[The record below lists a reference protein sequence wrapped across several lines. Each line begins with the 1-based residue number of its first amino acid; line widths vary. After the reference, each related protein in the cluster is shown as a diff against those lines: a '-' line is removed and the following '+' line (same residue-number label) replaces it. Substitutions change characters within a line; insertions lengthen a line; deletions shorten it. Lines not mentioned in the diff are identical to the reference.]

1 MDSDEWGD
9 WDDGDL
15 RGDKQT
21 LLESLL
27 PNGRGIWVAADHGV
41 SKWPVAGLEDM
52 QKLVNSLTGSD
63 GIMAD
68 AIVVHRGV
76 IDHIEV
82 PREWSG
88 GWVMHLSASTVHGGE
103 HADWK
108 VLAGDADT
116 LVWGAVER
124 CAKAVSVQV
133 NLGEPQENE
142 MIQALGDVAE
152 ACREHD
158 MPLLGMIYP
167 RGPNLSP
174 DPDDETKGVAH
185 AARLGW
191 ELGCD
196 VVKVPWTGSI
206 ESFRQVSS
214 CVPIPVL
221 VAGGPH
227 TDDFSDVLVMV
238 HDACRYAGAAG
249 TCIGRNVFADG
260 NPAERVMRLNQ
271 AMDPLSKYQDPGILD
286 ELMQSRSEG
295 PTNVVGKLREGFME
309 RFGEPDEQADES
321 DD

>member
-1 MDSDEWGD
+1 
-9 WDDGDL
+9 
-15 RGDKQT
+15 
-21 LLESLL
+21 
-27 PNGRGIWVAADHGV
+27 
-41 SKWPVAGLEDM
+41 
-52 QKLVNSLTGSD
+52 
-63 GIMAD
+63 
-68 AIVVHRGV
+68 
-76 IDHIEV
+76 
-82 PREWSG
+82 
-88 GWVMHLSASTVHGGE
+88 
-103 HADWK
+103 
-108 VLAGDADT
+108 
-116 LVWGAVER
+116 
-124 CAKAVSVQV
+124 
-133 NLGEPQENE
+133 

-249 TCIGRNVFADG
+249 SCIGRNVFAGD

-271 AMDPLSKYQDPGILD
+271 AMDSLSKYQDPGILD
-286 ELMQSRSEG
+286 ELMQARSEG
-295 PTNVVGKLREGFME
+295 PTNVVGKLREGFVE
-309 RFGEPDEQADES
+309 RFGTSGEQADES